1 MRKHSSKNIII
12 KIAVKKNIKRTLHT
26 EIRNCKQIIQ
36 GKKEMQ
42 NGRTKWSNSK
52 LTNTLGKENNQFIKI
67 KHGILPTMEEEV
79 KIRYPKHLQSVFV

>member
-1 MRKHSSKNIII
+1 
-12 KIAVKKNIKRTLHT
+12 
-26 EIRNCKQIIQ
+26 
-36 GKKEMQ
+36 MQ
-42 NGRTKWSNSK
+42 NGRTKSSNSK